1 MLKYLIVKELKQ
13 IFRSGFLPKLIF
25 IMPIV
30 MIGVL
35 PFVANQEIKGLKVSI
50 VDSDH
55 TTISEK
61 LVNKILSGKY
71 FALQDRYASFN
82 EAMKAVENGSSDVV
96 IEIPAEFEKKLL
108 REGSSKVNIK
118 INGVNGMKASLGSNY
133 LTSII
138 NDYALELK
146 EYYRSSQGNTTGEV
160 FSIKPYYLFNP
171 KLDYK
176 VFMVPAIMVM
186 LLTLMCGFLP
196 ALNIVGEKEKGTLEQ
211 INVTPVTRLAFILSK
226 LIPYWLIGLVIFTLS
241 MLLSIWFYGLV
252 PKGSLLTI
260 YGFALLYILVISGL
274 GLVVSNYAQT
284 MQQSM
289 FIIFFFMLIFILMS
303 GLFTPI
309 ASMPN
314 WAQIITIF
322 SPLKY
327 FIEVMRS
334 VYLKGSTLLSLMPQ
348 MFALGIFAIVLNFWA
363 IISYKKSA

>member
-13 IFRSGFLPKLIF
+13 IFRSGFLPKLIS

-30 MIGVL
+30 VIGVL
-35 PFVANQEIKGLKVSI
+35 PFAANQEIKGLKVSI
-50 VDSDH
+50 VDSDR

-108 REGSSKVNIK
+108 REGTSKVNIK

-138 NDYALELK
+138 NDYASGLK
-146 EYYRSSQGNTTGEV
+146 EHYRSSQGNSTGEV

-196 ALNIVGEKEKGTLEQ
+196 ALNIVGEKEKGTLGQ

-226 LIPYWLIGLVIFTLS
+226 LIPYWLIGLVIFYFVYAFIYMVLW
-241 MLLSIWFYGLV
+241 LSIKRVFAYNIWFCVAVY
-252 PKGSLLTI
+252 TC
-260 YGFALLYILVISGL
+260 YFRL
-274 GLVVSNYAQT
+274 GTCRFQLRTNYAT
-284 MQQSM
+284 
-289 FIIFFFMLIFILMS
+289 IHVYY
-303 GLFTPI
+303 LFLYADIYFDVRPI
-309 ASMPN
+309 YSYC
-314 WAQIITIF
+314 
-322 SPLKY
+322 KY
-327 FIEVMRS
+327 AELDSDNNYI
-334 VYLKGSTLLSLMPQ
+334 
-348 MFALGIFAIVLNFWA
+348 
-363 IISYKKSA
+363 

>member
-1 MLKYLIVKELKQ
+1 
-13 IFRSGFLPKLIF
+13 
-25 IMPIV
+25 
-30 MIGVL
+30 
-35 PFVANQEIKGLKVSI
+35 
-50 VDSDH
+50 
-55 TTISEK
+55 
-61 LVNKILSGKY
+61 
-71 FALQDRYASFN
+71 
-82 EAMKAVENGSSDVV
+82 
-96 IEIPAEFEKKLL
+96 
-108 REGSSKVNIK
+108 
-118 INGVNGMKASLGSNY
+118 
-133 LTSII
+133 
-138 NDYALELK
+138 
-146 EYYRSSQGNTTGEV
+146 
-160 FSIKPYYLFNP
+160 
-171 KLDYK
+171 
-176 VFMVPAIMVM
+176 
-186 LLTLMCGFLP
+186 
-196 ALNIVGEKEKGTLEQ
+196 
-211 INVTPVTRLAFILSK
+211 
-226 LIPYWLIGLVIFTLS
+226 

-284 MQQSM
+284 IQQSM

>member
-35 PFVANQEIKGLKVSI
+35 PFAVNQEIKGLKVSI
-50 VDSDH
+50 VDSDR
-55 TTISEK
+55 TTIFEK

-108 REGSSKVNIK
+108 REGTSKVNIK

-146 EYYRSSQGNTTGEV
+146 EHYRSSQDNGTGEV

-196 ALNIVGEKEKGTLEQ
+196 ALNIVGEKEKGTLE
-211 INVTPVTRLAFILSK
+211 
-226 LIPYWLIGLVIFTLS
+226 
-241 MLLSIWFYGLV
+241 
-252 PKGSLLTI
+252 
-260 YGFALLYILVISGL
+260 
-274 GLVVSNYAQT
+274 
-284 MQQSM
+284 
-289 FIIFFFMLIFILMS
+289 
-303 GLFTPI
+303 
-309 ASMPN
+309 
-314 WAQIITIF
+314 
-322 SPLKY
+322 
-327 FIEVMRS
+327 
-334 VYLKGSTLLSLMPQ
+334 
-348 MFALGIFAIVLNFWA
+348 
-363 IISYKKSA
+363 